1 VGEVLPDF
9 GFSAAQ
15 IATVQGMIMAAQ
27 LPQSPHT
34 VLEQILADA
43 DLDVLGR
50 DDFATRNQDL
60 HAELTESGT
69 VLSDER
75 WYSIRLE
82 TLQRHPYWAEAA
94 RSLRDEGKQKNIELL
109 QRLQHQRQAGQG
121 QDE

>member
-1 VGEVLPDF
+1 VLPDF

-15 IATVQGMIMAAQ
+15 IATVQGMIMATQ

-82 TLQRHPYWAEAA
+82 TLQRHRYWTEAA
-94 RSLRDEGKQKNIELL
+94 RNLRDAGKQKNIELL